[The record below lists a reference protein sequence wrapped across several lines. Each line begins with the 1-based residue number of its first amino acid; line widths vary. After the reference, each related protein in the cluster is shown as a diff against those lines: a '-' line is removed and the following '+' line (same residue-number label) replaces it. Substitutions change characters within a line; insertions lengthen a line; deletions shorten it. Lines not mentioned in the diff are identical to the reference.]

1 MGEDNTGNI
10 FPTGSLLNNVDSM
23 LRLYPI
29 NNGLFG
35 VQGLS
40 RDPSIRNI
48 VSDTPLETAID
59 FYSRI
64 SSGGVEQPLP
74 GGNGVRTTLVDGSVI
89 TFRKVSTSDGSPAIS
104 INVRRSTGSG
114 EIRSQKIHFVI
125 RREAG

>member
-1 MGEDNTGNI
+1 MGEDNTGNT
-10 FPTGSLLNNVDSM
+10 FPTSGLLNNVDGM

-48 VSDTPLETAID
+48 VSDAPLETATD
-59 FYSRI
+59 FYLRI
-64 SSGGVEQPLP
+64 SSGGVEQPLL

-125 RREAG
+125 RREAR